1 MALAF
6 DLPRIGIRRDGL
18 TPGLAA
24 ALLVLAVV
32 AAWVLAPGLFTSHD
46 PLLGVSADKLQA
58 PSAAHWFGTDHL
70 GRDVFARVVHGT
82 SLTLL
87 TAGLAVVVGFV
98 LGTLLGLIASTAGR
112 FADSAVMRLIDVLL
126 AVPSFLISLTIVTA
140 SEPGSLSLGIGVG
153 IGSVAVFARVVRAE
167 VLRVRSLD
175 FVEAALLGGGRP
187 AAVVARHIVPH
198 AIGPVLALVAVDL
211 GAAILAISA
220 LGFLGYGAPPPAPE
234 WGVLIADGR
243 QYLGTAWWLTTLPGL
258 VIIVTVVALAA
269 VGRRIL
275 AKGDI

>member
-1 MALAF
+1 MAIAV
-6 DLPRIGIRRDGL
+6 DLPRTGIRRGGVA
-18 TPGLAA
+18 PGLAVS
-24 ALLVLAVV
+24 LLVLALV
-32 AAWVLAPGLFTSHD
+32 AAWVVAPGLFTSHD

-98 LGTLLGLIASTAGR
+98 LGTLLGLLASTAGR

-140 SEPGSLSLGIGVG
+140 SEPGPLSLGIGVG

-175 FVEAALLGGGRP
+175 FIEAALLGGGRP
-187 AAVVARHIVPH
+187 AIVVVRHIVPH

-275 AKGDI
+275 AKGNI